1 MAIRAAAKDA
11 VAYERAVSAEA
22 EKALPEVLRKKGMQV
37 NTLTPDQIAVF
48 KDRVLPVY
56 AMVEGAVGADNMK
69 LMLAEVAKAGK
80 AGTGAKRGKKAA
92 PKKK

>member
-1 MAIRAAAKDA
+1 
-11 VAYERAVSAEA
+11 
-22 EKALPEVLRKKGMQV
+22 
-37 NTLTPDQIAVF
+37 
-48 KDRVLPVY
+48 
-56 AMVEGAVGADNMK
+56 MVEGAVGADNMK

>member
-1 MAIRAAAKDA
+1 
-11 VAYERAVSAEA
+11 
-22 EKALPEVLRKKGMQV
+22 
-37 NTLTPDQIAVF
+37 
-48 KDRVLPVY
+48 
-56 AMVEGAVGADNMK
+56 MK